1 MSDPEGSP
9 TGGQDPEEEITPDDS
24 ASQISKTSSACAS
37 TTSKAYLKAASRR
50 AKTEAE
56 IAFLKKKV
64 DLELSMVDLEAEE
77 RIEEAQRK
85 AEQAER
91 EAERERKKAERARR
105 RRRAEIDLQQVNAF
119 SKLEAIR
126 AQEQAIG
133 EMMHESRSTVSR
145 VRWKGHPPS
154 DNSGQSL
161 TLHNALEHSRYPMSK
176 DRKDQTIAPILLN
189 VPTKTTVSSR
199 MQQLDQMVS
208 PLITTTATMHP
219 SFFDDRDHL
228 FTAIAPTSDVN
239 HLASTS
245 LQNRVTET
253 PFSVPYT
260 HFTRHSH
267 PPPCYRRLCA
277 P

>member
-77 RIEEAQRK
+77 RIEDARREAEIK
-85 AEQAER
+85 AEQAQR
-91 EAERERKKAERARR
+91 EAEQAEKDAERERRKAERARR

-126 AQEQAIG
+126 AEEQAIG
-133 EMMHESRSTVSR
+133 EMMHESRSAVSR
-145 VRWKGHPPS
+145 VRWKGHLPS
-154 DNSGQSL
+154 DSSGQSL
-161 TLHNALEHSRYPMSK
+161 TLHNALEHSRYPM
-176 DRKDQTIAPILLN
+176 
-189 VPTKTTVSSR
+189 
-199 MQQLDQMVS
+199 
-208 PLITTTATMHP
+208 
-219 SFFDDRDHL
+219 
-228 FTAIAPTSDVN
+228 
-239 HLASTS
+239 
-245 LQNRVTET
+245 
-253 PFSVPYT
+253 
-260 HFTRHSH
+260 
-267 PPPCYRRLCA
+267 
-277 P
+277 